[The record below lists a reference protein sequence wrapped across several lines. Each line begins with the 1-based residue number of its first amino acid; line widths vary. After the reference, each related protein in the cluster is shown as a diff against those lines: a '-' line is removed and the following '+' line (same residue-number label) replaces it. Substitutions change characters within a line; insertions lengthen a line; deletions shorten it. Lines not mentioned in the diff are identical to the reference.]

1 METHKNETE
10 RNKAII
16 RRFVEEV
23 QNNKNFDV
31 YDELNDPDFVN
42 LSAPGRSSRP
52 RRRKDVPPSV
62 HRGISGR
69 ALHGRR
75 HANIVA

>member
-1 METHKNETE
+1 MNETE

-23 QNNKNFDV
+23 QNNKNFAV

-42 LSAPGRSSRP
+42 LSAPPGVPASSRGCP
-52 RRRKDVPPSV
+52 RPAST
-62 HRGISGR
+62 
-69 ALHGRR
+69 
-75 HANIVA
+75 